1 MSSPQPPPPKKP
13 HWTMLSVV
21 LFVLGLLILI
31 PSGLCTGLL
40 GLPLLIGPSGDLS
53 VLPLVLIYGG
63 VPMALGVSLVLAGL
77 RARRRD

>member
-1 MSSPQPPPPKKP
+1 M
-13 HWTMLSVV
+13 SVV

-40 GLPLLIGPSGDLS
+40 GLPLLFGPSGDLT

-63 VPMALGVSLVLAGL
+63 IPMVLGLSLVLAGL
-77 RARRRD
+77 RARRRN